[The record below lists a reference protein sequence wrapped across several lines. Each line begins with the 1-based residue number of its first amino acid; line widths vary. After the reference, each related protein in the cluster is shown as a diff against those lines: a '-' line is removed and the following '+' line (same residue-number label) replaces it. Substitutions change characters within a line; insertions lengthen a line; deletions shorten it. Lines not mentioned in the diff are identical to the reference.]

1 MSRTFFWEELMLLT
15 CIMHSSFI
23 ALKFHRDLMVRPYQ
37 YNEHHML
44 PEKGYD
50 AASYP

>member
-1 MSRTFFWEELMLLT
+1 MFHTLYLRRTHVLT
-15 CIMHSSFI
+15 CIVHSSSF
-23 ALKFHRDLMVRPYQ
+23 AWKFRRDLMVRPYR

>member
-1 MSRTFFWEELMLLT
+1 MLVS
-15 CIMHSSFI
+15 CIVHPSSF
-23 ALKFHRDLMVRPYQ
+23 AWKFRRDLMVQPYQ
-37 YNEHHML
+37 YNKRHTL

>member
-1 MSRTFFWEELMLLT
+1 MSSTFYLGRLMLLT
-15 CIMHSSFI
+15 CIMHSSSI
-23 ALKFHRDLMVRPYQ
+23 ALKFRRDLMVRPYR
-37 YNEHHML
+37 YNEHHIL